1 MPGLKDNKWFTS
13 FIGLIENIC
22 FKKERNTTYINQQND
37 EGIKKTY
44 KVHAK
49 VS

>member
-1 MPGLKDNKWFTS
+1 MPALKDNKWLIS
-13 FIGLIENIC
+13 FIGLSRK
-22 FKKERNTTYINQQND
+22 FVLKRKETIYINQQND
-37 EGIKKTY
+37 EGINKTY

>member
-1 MPGLKDNKWFTS
+1 MPGLSRIFVLKR
-13 FIGLIENIC
+13 
-22 FKKERNTTYINQQND
+22 KETTYINQQND